1 MTILTLWKKKEVTA
15 FIAIDL
21 GAALHTVD
29 HDIIFIKHLFNHL
42 YEFLI
47 NVLQKQYG
55 TRRTALKWL

>member
-1 MTILTLWKKKEVTA
+1 MEKQEVTA

-21 GAALHTVD
+21 GAAFHTVD
-29 HDIIFIKHLFNHL
+29 HDIFFFQTFVQSFI
-42 YEFLI
+42 YDILI

>member
-1 MTILTLWKKKEVTA
+1 MEKKEVTA

-21 GAALHTVD
+21 GAAFHTVD
-29 HDIIFIKHLFNHL
+29 HDIIFIKHLFNL
-42 YEFLI
+42 LFEFLI